1 MSEHNI
7 KPESENTFLTRGCS
21 CKPDTEG
28 SVTVYSKIHCKL
40 SDHDWLGHLD
50 LPSGMQRFDCVE
62 IRFKNSRKDF
72 FRLQGDFDVNVGD
85 IVAVEASPGHDIGIV
100 SLTGETARLQM
111 KRKGVDP
118 VSENIKKIYR
128 RARVSDIEKWVVS
141 VDKEDST
148 MQRTKKITDD
158 LKLEMKMNDVE
169 YQGDGTKAIFYYTAE
184 DRVDFR
190 ELIKILAEQFKVRV
204 EMKQIGVRQEAA
216 RLGGIGSCGRELC
229 CATWMCSFS
238 SVTTNSART
247 QQLTL
252 NPQKLAGQCS
262 KLKCCLNFE
271 RDVYIDALKS
281 FPDSSIVLKTKKGNA
296 VYQKSDIFKKL
307 MWYSYEND
315 PSNVM
320 SLTLKK
326 VKKVMEM
333 NKNGKIPEKL
343 EDFVSTVTVNEPK
356 SDFEN
361 VVGQDDLNRFDEKK
375 TKKTEKKAINLS
387 I

>member
-128 RARVSDIEKWVVS
+128 RARVSDIEKWVAS

-375 TKKTEKKAINLS
+375 PKKRRRRQ
-387 I
+387 

>member
-128 RARVSDIEKWVVS
+128 RARVSDIEKWVAS

-158 LKLEMKMNDVE
+158 LKLEMKMNDIE

-375 TKKTEKKAINLS
+375 PKKRRRRQ
-387 I
+387 